1 MEKSLWRIIRRFS
14 SHHKTRAPCLG
25 FGGEKK
31 QPSSNCLDSLVYQ
44 LKLVELDMMLTR
56 CCKASASCQ
65 GPPAHTAAFAKA
77 PLADYVC

>member
-1 MEKSLWRIIRRFS
+1 MWRKASGELSDALVHITKPA
-14 SHHKTRAPCLG
+14 HHVLVLV
-25 FGGEKK
+25 KK

-65 GPPAHTAAFAKA
+65 GPPAHVAAFAKA
-77 PLADYVC
+77 PPADYGC